1 MNWRNVTPD
10 AWLLC
15 LEWVADVMNHS
26 AEESLGWK
34 PPLQILTG
42 QTIDIS
48 ILLYF
53 MFWDIVY
60 VSRSKDAK
68 YNREIGSEKSS
79 EIRGRFVGFAWSVGH
94 AITFKVLTNDTK
106 RIICRSKVRLSKDR
120 DNNLMLDAQAGDNPE
135 RTFIYSK
142 RDGEGDDLV
151 LPTIDIN
158 DTKGWQDP
166 KEYGTYEPMPDLL
179 ERNRDDTAPKDGE
192 PQSSAK
198 DPGENT
204 PHAKKHGETVHLPT
218 PDPKKIQKAA

>member
-1 MNWRNVTPD
+1 MNWRNVTPN

-60 VSRSKDAK
+60 VSRSKDAT
-68 YNREIGSEKSS
+68 YNGEIGHEKSS

-94 AITFKVLTNDTK
+94 AITFKVLNDNTQK
-106 RIICRSKVRLSKDR
+106 IICQSRVRLFKDG
-120 DNNLMLDAQAGDNPE
+120 DNKLKLDAEAGANTK
-135 RTFIYSK
+135 RTFI
-142 RDGEGDDLV
+142 
-151 LPTIDIN
+151 
-158 DTKGWQDP
+158 
-166 KEYGTYEPMPDLL
+166 
-179 ERNRDDTAPKDGE
+179 
-192 PQSSAK
+192 
-198 DPGENT
+198 
-204 PHAKKHGETVHLPT
+204 
-218 PDPKKIQKAA
+218 